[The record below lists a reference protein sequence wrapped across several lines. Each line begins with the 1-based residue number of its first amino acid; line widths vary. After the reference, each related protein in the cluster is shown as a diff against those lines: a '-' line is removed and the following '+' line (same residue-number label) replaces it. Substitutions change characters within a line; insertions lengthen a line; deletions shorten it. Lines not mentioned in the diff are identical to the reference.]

1 MILPII
7 KYGSSVLRNKAAD
20 IDKTDDF
27 EHLSANMFET
37 LKKYQGVGL
46 AGPQIKVSKNLF
58 IIDTTPFTDDETPKI
73 EKAFFNPEI
82 LHVGNKT
89 DDYEEGCLS
98 IPGIFE
104 SVKRPSTIEV
114 RYRDI
119 NFDIKEETLEGIEAR
134 IFQHEYDH
142 LEGILFIDRIHK
154 LKRKLINKKLQQIVK
169 NSH

>member
-7 KYGSSVLRNKAAD
+7 KYGSSVLRNKASLIDRGDD
-20 IDKTDDF
+20 I
-27 EHLSANMFET
+27 ENLSANMFKT
-37 LKKYQGVGL
+37 LKKYQGIGL
-46 AGPQIKVSKNLF
+46 AGSQVNVLKNMF
-58 IIDTTPFTDDETPKI
+58 IIDTTPFNDGTPKI
-73 EKAFFNPEI
+73 EKVFFNPEI
-82 LHVGNKT
+82 LHHSDK
-89 DDYEEGCLS
+89 DEDYEEGCLS

-104 SVKRPSTIEV
+104 HVKRPSLIEV

-119 NFDIKEETLEGIEAR
+119 NFDIIEEKLEGIEAR

-154 LKRKLINKKLQQIVK
+154 LKRKLIKRKLQKITK

>member
-7 KYGSSVLRNKAAD
+7 KYGSSVLRCKASVVG
-20 IDKTDDF
+20 KGDDF
-27 EHLSANMFET
+27 KNLSENMFET
-37 LKKYQGVGL
+37 LKQEQGIGL
-46 AGPQIKVSKNLF
+46 AGPQVNVLKNLF
-58 IIDTTPFTDDETPKI
+58 IIDTTPFPDNETPRI

-82 LHVGNKT
+82 LHFGDKIDV
-89 DDYEEGCLS
+89 YEEGCLS

-104 SVKRPSTIEV
+104 NIKRPSTIEV

-119 NFDIKEETLEGIEAR
+119 NFDIKNETLEGIEAR

-154 LKRKLINKKLQQIVK
+154 LKRKLINKKLQYIAK

>member
-7 KYGSSVLRNKAAD
+7 KYGASVLRNKASV
-20 IDKTDDF
+20 IDKGDDF
-27 EHLSANMFET
+27 ENLSANMFET
-37 LKKYQGVGL
+37 LKKAQGIGL
-46 AGPQIKVSKNLF
+46 AGPQVNVLKNMF
-58 IIDTTPFTDDETPKI
+58 VIDTTPFDDGTTPKI

-82 LHVGNKT
+82 LHFSDENEN
-89 DDYEEGCLS
+89 YEEGCLS

-104 SVKRPSTIEV
+104 SVIRPSSIEV

-119 NFDIKEETLEGIEAR
+119 NFDIKKEKIGGIEAR

-154 LKRKLINKKLQQIVK
+154 LRRKLINKKLQKIVIG
-169 NSH
+169 H